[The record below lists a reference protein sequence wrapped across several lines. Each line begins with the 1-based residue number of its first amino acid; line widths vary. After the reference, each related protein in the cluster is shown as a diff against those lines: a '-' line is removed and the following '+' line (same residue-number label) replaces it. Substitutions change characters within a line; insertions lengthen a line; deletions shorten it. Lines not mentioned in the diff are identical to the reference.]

1 MPLNLKLN
9 ECIVNMNEFGI
20 ESFHESIKKN
30 FLIFLITTYRCS
42 CGLMYHFLEDNMNN
56 EL

>member
-30 FLIFLITTYRCS
+30 FLIFLITTFS
-42 CGLMYHFLEDNMNN
+42 EVWIDVSFFGK
-56 EL
+56 

>member
-30 FLIFLITTYRCS
+30 FLIFLITTFS
-42 CGLMYHFLEDNMNN
+42 EVFVHVD
-56 EL
+56 